1 MAKGVQVRRHV
12 VLILAVVTALSLAAS
27 ACGKKATTEP
37 QGGGTTSEGETT
49 EPPEPTTPTP
59 EFTTLKDGELSA
71 GSCLDYSPFEFT
83 DPNTGDLTGFDVE
96 MIDAMA
102 AKLGLK
108 VTWVKANFNTIF
120 TALAANKFDAVAAA
134 STITPERQ
142 QVVDFTDPYFNSRQS
157 LTVNTDKTPDIKSI
171 DDLTK
176 DDVVGVQRGS
186 TGAKFAQEKLEPKGI
201 TLKTFVD
208 SPDSFTDLES
218 GQIQGVLNDEGSS
231 LSQAAKRPGLKV
243 VQAIDTDEHYG
254 FAVSKD
260 NPGLLKA
267 MNFALKELIDDGT
280 YAKIFKK
287 WFPGQPVPPE
297 FGG

>member
-37 QGGGTTSEGETT
+37 QGGGTTSGGETSA
-49 EPPEPTTPTP
+49 PPETTPAP
-59 EFTTLKDGELSA
+59 EFTTLKEGELA
-71 GSCLDYSPFEFT
+71 VGSCLDYKPFEFT
-83 DPNTGDLTGFDVE
+83 SPNSGELTGFDVE
-96 MIDAMA
+96 MMDAIA
-102 AKLGLK
+102 GKLGLK

-142 QVVDFTDPYFNSRQS
+142 QVVDFSDPYFNSRQS
-157 LTVNTDKTPDIKSI
+157 LTVNSQKTPDIKSTS
-171 DDLTK
+171 DLSK
-176 DDVVGVQRGS
+176 GDIIGVQRGT
-186 TGAKFAQEKLEPKGI
+186 TGAKYAQDKLESKGI
-201 TLKTFVD
+201 TLKTYVNA
-208 SPDSFTDLES
+208 PDAFTDLES
-218 GQIQGVLNDEGSS
+218 GQIVGVLNDEGSS
-231 LSQAAKRPGLKV
+231 ESEAAGRPGLKV
-243 VQAIDTDEHYG
+243 VQAIDTGEHYG

-260 NPGLLKA
+260 NPKLLA
-267 MNFALKELIDDGT
+267 ALNGALKSLIDDGS

>member
-1 MAKGVQVRRHV
+1 VRRHV
-12 VLILAVVTALSLAAS
+12 VLILAVVTALSLGAS

-37 QGGGTTSEGETT
+37 QGGGTTSGGGETT
-49 EPPEPTTPTP
+49 APPAPTTPVP
-59 EFTTLKDGELSA
+59 EFTTLKEGELSA
-71 GSCLDYSPFEFT
+71 ASCLDYKPFEFT

-96 MIDAMA
+96 MIDAIA

-157 LTVNTDKTPDIKSI
+157 LTVNTSKTPDIKSI
-171 DDLTK
+171 DDLGK
-176 DDVVGVQRGS
+176 DDIVGVQRGT
-186 TGAKFAQEKLEPKGI
+186 TGAKFAQQKIEPKGV
-201 TLKTFVD
+201 TLKTFVTA
-208 SPDSFTDLES
+208 PDAFTDLES

-231 LSQAAKRPGLKV
+231 LSEAAGRPGLKV

-260 NPGLLKA
+260 NPGLLKS

-287 WFPGQPVPPE
+287 WFPDQPVPPE
-297 FGG
+297 FAG